1 MSRHNFE
8 DCALAKEMN
17 PLDDYNWYFVHIPKN
32 AGTAFRR
39 VYCTQRHSSHKP
51 CDEVSEEEAQRT
63 VCIVRN
69 PYDRLVSCYRYMRMS
84 KNMYHD
90 NTDPDSK
97 TRHPCHGIAKR
108 STFDQFVRLLVSKRL
123 PYSEHLL
130 PQTDYLRSKSNF
142 MYTRALRLER
152 LDEDM
157 TAFFGPGAKPIQR
170 LNASRK
176 STDNWRTYYT
186 PELMALVHRYYDVD
200 FRHLPYLSS
209 GEVDPSYAVFPYNVT
224 TTGVEMPPRHSF
236 CRAGTKAVKRPVRVR
251 RRGVAKY

>member
-1 MSRHNFE
+1 M
-8 DCALAKEMN
+8 
-17 PLDDYNWYFVHIPKN
+17 
-32 AGTAFRR
+32 
-39 VYCTQRHSSHKP
+39 
-51 CDEVSEEEAQRT
+51 
-63 VCIVRN
+63 CIVRN

-130 PQTDYLRSKSNF
+130 PQTDYLRSKSNC

-157 TAFFGPGAKPIQR
+157 AAFFGPGAKGIQR

-200 FRHLPYLSS
+200 FRHLPYLSN

-236 CRAGTKAVKRPVRVR
+236 CRASTKAVKRPVRVR